1 MQCTLCNYDTIV
13 LAHANSD
20 NSNMYNIYIIYI
32 IYYNIYTI
40 IIEGAKG
47 LKSGGMPRENR
58 AISGDQPATS
68 ATCDRRRAPAITIEI
83 AHK

>member
-13 LAHANSD
+13 SAHANSN
-20 NSNMYNIYIIYI
+20 NSNMYNIYI

-58 AISGDQPATS
+58 AISGDLLATS
-68 ATCDRRRAPAITIEI
+68 ATCDRRRAPVITIEI